1 MSTVG
6 TLDVLLRLQADD
18 FTAGLRA
25 VSDRAQELGA
35 RMTELGSALS
45 VRVTTP
51 LVGAG
56 TAAVAAA
63 VRLGRFADA
72 LFDLEQQTGLTT
84 DELQQWRAV
93 AVHAGVGAD
102 TVADAVK
109 RMSLRFGD
117 SGPAAAEV
125 HAGLAALGVASRTA
139 TGELRPMGDVVR
151 EALMRLSEMDS
162 VVERNSLA
170 MQIFGRSATS
180 LAPVLGLG
188 AAEIGR
194 ITASAA
200 EMGLVMSRDALAA
213 ADAFR
218 LQWDVLK
225 ASLGGVARELASV
238 LMPLMI
244 SLAGTMNDRVVPA
257 LRAIAER
264 LSTVSPA
271 TLQVVAV
278 VGALAA
284 ALGPLLV
291 VMGTMISAL
300 GAVAGALGA
309 VVPIAVQVA
318 GAVAALNPVTVGIVA
333 ALGALGG
340 AAYLLWQ
347 QWDEV
352 ASGLSAIWEAV
363 RAAFGRLADAVTG
376 IGRAMMDAVI
386 ATWTS
391 GLERVRA
398 VVEGAVGAVTG
409 LFRRLADVVVGNS
422 IVPDMVDA
430 VSAEFLRMQTEMH
443 AHTLAAA
450 EATIGTMR
458 HMSASVV
465 RESEIAVAGS
475 IAAMQE
481 LPAMV
486 AVADVHTRE
495 VASSWERMRQSIRVS
510 MDEIASS
517 VRETWQSLAQAVRD
531 PVGALTDAAPWAR
544 LAGGVRGA
552 LGQVLGGLGGG
563 GGGGWLGKAAGLAS
577 TLMTGGVGGLV
588 TGAVGG
594 LVGRLFGRRKQQ
606 QPAAAAAAAPA
617 QLPPA
622 VMAQLTAIETAVRR
636 VSELMGEIVGVV
648 REWQQQAKEA
658 AQDLMATLREL
669 PDAIVGPLTEALE
682 AATAGMAAQI
692 DAAIERMADAVGVL
706 GGDLARF
713 GEILSEL
720 VASLVAVMEDL
731 GQRFSDGLSRQ
742 FGVGGGGGGG
752 VGQVGPIYV
761 TVTAWPG
768 ADTGALRGAV
778 ADGLVEGLDR
788 ALGRRIEIDALQ
800 RGRVRL

>member
-56 TAAVAAA
+56 AAAVAAA

-139 TGELRPMGDVVR
+139 TGELRPMGDVVH

-188 AAEIGR
+188 AAEIER

-218 LQWDVLK
+218 LQWDILK

-238 LMPLMI
+238 LMPLMV
-244 SLAGTMNDRVVPA
+244 SLAGVMNDRVVPA

-300 GAVAGALGA
+300 GTVAGALGA
-309 VVPIAVQVA
+309 VVPVAVQVA

-333 ALGALGG
+333 ALGALGA
-340 AAYLLWQ
+340 AAYLLWR

-352 ASGLSAIWEAV
+352 ASGLSAAWEAV
-363 RAAFGRLADAVTG
+363 RAAFESLADAVTG
-376 IGRAMMDAVI
+376 IGQAMMDAVI

-409 LFRRLADVVVGNS
+409 LFRRLSDVVVGNS

-430 VSAEFLRMQTEMH
+430 VSAEFLRMGAEMH

-458 HMSASVV
+458 HLSASVV

-517 VRETWQSLAQAVRD
+517 VRGTWQSLAQAVRD
-531 PVGALTDAAPWAR
+531 PVGALTDAAPWSK
-544 LAGGVRGA
+544 LAGGVKGA
-552 LGQVLGGLGGG
+552 LGQVLGGLTGGG
-563 GGGGWLGKAAGLAS
+563 GGGGWLGKAAGLAG

-588 TGAVGG
+588 TSAVGG
-594 LVGRLFGRRKQQ
+594 LVGRLFGRGKQQ
-606 QPAAAAAAAPA
+606 QQQAPAA
-617 QLPPA
+617 LPPA
-622 VMAQLTAIETAVRR
+622 ALAQLTAIDAGVRR
-636 VSELMGEIVGVV
+636 VGDLMVEIRDAV
-648 REWQQQAKEA
+648 RDWREA
-658 AQDLMATLREL
+658 AGAAGRDLLAAVRDL
-669 PDAIVGPLTEALE
+669 PDAIVGPLIEALD
-682 AATAGMAAQI
+682 AATAGMAAEI
-692 DAAIERMADAVGVL
+692 EAAMGRIEEVVGAL
-706 GGDLARF
+706 GGDLVRF

-778 ADGLVEGLDR
+778 ADGMVEGIDR
-788 ALGRRIEIDALQ
+788 ALGRRIEADALQ